1 MREPA
6 RAEATHPAYAAAGV
20 RVSTPVPRITL
31 VSKPGCHLCDEARA
45 VIERVAADLG
55 VGWVERSIEDDPAL
69 KEQYWEQIPVTFV
82 DGRQH
87 DYWRV
92 DEARLRAALAR

>member
-1 MREPA
+1 VSAVPPA
-6 RAEATHPAYAAAGV
+6 TAP
-20 RVSTPVPRITL
+20 TPPEPRIIL
-31 VSKPGCHLCDEARA
+31 VTKPGCHLCDEARA
-45 VIERVAADLG
+45 VIERVAADLE

-92 DEARLRAALAR
+92 DDTRLRAALAR

>member
-1 MREPA
+1 VSDAPPPA
-6 RAEATHPAYAAAGV
+6 APPPTPPTPAQ
-20 RVSTPVPRITL
+20 PRITL

-45 VIERVAADLG
+45 VITRVAAEVG
-55 VGWVERSIEDDPAL
+55 VDWVEQSIEDDPAL
-69 KEQYWEQIPVTFV
+69 REQYWEQIPVTFV

-92 DEARLRAALAR
+92 DESRLRAALAR

>member
-1 MREPA
+1 VSGA
-6 RAEATHPAYAAAGV
+6 SAATP
-20 RVSTPVPRITL
+20 RVSPRITL
-31 VSKPGCHLCDEARA
+31 VSKPGCHLCDDARA

-55 VGWVERSIEDDPAL
+55 VGWVEHSIEQDEAL

-92 DEARLRAALAR
+92 DEARLRAALGA

>member
-1 MREPA
+1 VS
-6 RAEATHPAYAAAGV
+6 G
-20 RVSTPVPRITL
+20 VSTPTPRISL
-31 VSKPGCHLCDEARA
+31 VSKPGCHLCDDARV

-55 VGWVERSIEDDPAL
+55 VGWVEHSIEDDPAL
-69 KEQYWEQIPVTFV
+69 KEQYWVQIPVTFV

-92 DEARLRAALAR
+92 DEHRLRAALGA

>member
-1 MREPA
+1 MSATPQPA
-6 RAEATHPAYAAAGV
+6 A
-20 RVSTPVPRITL
+20 RITL
-31 VSKPGCHLCDEARA
+31 VSKPGCHLCEEARA
-45 VIERVAADLG
+45 VIERVAVDLG
-55 VGWVERSIEDDPAL
+55 VGWVEQSIEEDPVL

-92 DEARLRAALAR
+92 DESRLRAALRT